1 MDMSLS
7 WWAAFATT
15 AILIGYEASLA
26 FAQHRRPG
34 RMARTAH
41 ANLREDWFAA
51 VSRQKGSEI
60 LAVQTLR
67 NAVMSASVIASITA
81 LGLMGTVSLAA
92 PSLHAE
98 LSGVAVPHFTPR
110 LAMELVLLALLF
122 ASLVSSVMAVR
133 YFSHA
138 SFVSGMPVDSE
149 ARRQWTSTG
158 TLYVRKAGVL
168 YSWGLRQ
175 LVLVAPI
182 VAFILHPMAGP
193 FAAVLVSGVL
203 LGFDRFQPYRAQTR
217 S

>member
-1 MDMSLS
+1 MDMPLS

-15 AILIGYEASLA
+15 GILIGYEASLA
-26 FAQHRRPG
+26 LAQRRRPG

-67 NAVMSASVIASITA
+67 NAVMSASMIASITA
-81 LGLMGTVSLAA
+81 LGLMGTVTLAA

-98 LSGVAVPHFTPR
+98 MGGGAIPHFTPR

-133 YFSHA
+133 YYSHA

-149 ARRQWTSTG
+149 ARQQWTSTG

-175 LVLVAPI
+175 LILVAPI
-182 VAFILHPMAGP
+182 VAFILHPVAGP

-203 LGFDRFQPYRAQTR
+203 LGFDRFQPTR
-217 S
+217 ESSLG

>member
-1 MDMSLS
+1 MDLTLS
-7 WWAAFATT
+7 WWAALATT
-15 AILIGYEASLA
+15 AILVGYEASLA
-26 FAQHRRPG
+26 LAQRRRPG

-41 ANLREDWFAA
+41 ANLREDWFAS
-51 VSRQKGSEI
+51 VSRHKGSEI

-81 LGLMGTVSLAA
+81 LGLMGTISLAA

-98 LSGVAVPHFTPR
+98 LGGVAVPHFTPR

-133 YFSHA
+133 YYSHA

-149 ARRQWTSTG
+149 ARQQWTSTG
-158 TLYVRKAGVL
+158 VLYVRKAGML

-182 VAFILHPMAGP
+182 VAFILHPIAGP

>member
-1 MDMSLS
+1 MDVSLS

-26 FAQHRRPG
+26 FAQRRRPG

-67 NAVMSASVIASITA
+67 NAVMSASIIASTA
-81 LGLMGTVSLAA
+81 VLGLMGTVTLAA

-98 LSGVAVPHFTPR
+98 LGAGALPHFTPQ
-110 LAMELVLLALLF
+110 LAMELLLLALLF
-122 ASLVSSVMAVR
+122 ASLVSAVMAVR
-133 YFSHA
+133 YYSHA
-138 SFVSGMPVDSE
+138 SFVGGMPVDSE
-149 ARRQWTSTG
+149 ARQKWTSTG

-175 LVLVAPI
+175 LILVAPI
-182 VAFILHPMAGP
+182 VAFILHPVAGP

-203 LGFDRFQPYRAQTR
+203 LGFDRFQPDLVSQL